1 MIWLHV
7 DTQTERRNQVHEQ
20 LRGWRLIMMTIM
32 MVMMMMMVI
41 IINVS
46 KFEVSFKCFLSA
58 L

>member
-7 DTQTERRNQVHEQ
+7 DTQTERRNQVHDQ
-20 LRGWRLIMMTIM
+20 LRGWRLIMKMI
-32 MVMMMMMVI
+32 MMMMMMMI

-46 KFEVSFKCFLSA
+46 KVEVSFKCFLSA